1 MLIDSS
7 GRPLGPDAPATETR
21 LIGITRRFSMKL
33 NLGNYE
39 SAEFF
44 ASERAECSPEM
55 AEEVS
60 RDLDEF
66 CKDQVLESIRD
77 FKARRARKEAERE
90 KGRAA

>member
-1 MLIDSS
+1 MI
-7 GRPLGPDAPATETR
+7 LGPDGKPVSGDAPEPAAR
-21 LIGITRRFSMKL
+21 LIGITRSFSFKL

-39 SAEFF
+39 SADFF
-44 ASERAECSPEM
+44 ASERAECTPDM

-66 CKDQVLESIRD
+66 CKEQVLESIRD
-77 FKARRARKEAERE
+77 FKARRARKEPDSA